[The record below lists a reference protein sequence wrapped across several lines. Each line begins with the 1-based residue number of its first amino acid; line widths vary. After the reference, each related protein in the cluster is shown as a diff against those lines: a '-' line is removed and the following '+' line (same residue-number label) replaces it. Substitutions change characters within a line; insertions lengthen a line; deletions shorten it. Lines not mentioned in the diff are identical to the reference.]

1 MYKKLLII
9 LTLTSG
15 LLFSAR
21 GQADFASGFVVS
33 YGQAGNVSQ
42 SFGEVFYHQTKNLVG
57 SEVSEGVQQAQLL
70 HEVYDTAFC
79 QNDVKPVYGF
89 EFHSVDEHGNL
100 IPAGQYDSSHYC
112 PSFLN
117 YDSLT
122 DITLTVWP
130 VYELYDTLRL
140 SYEEM
145 LAMRFVP
152 GRNDSLLRSENDCDS
167 LLHYMVY
174 VCGFPDVAD
183 ADANIYGNVFL
194 GNDCWLNSN
203 MRTTR
208 YTAEAAARQGT
219 GTDAPNMIYHSYE
232 FPDEDRNLAV
242 YGRLY
247 TWNTSVGLP
256 VGSAGE
262 PVATSEGFVQGICPD
277 GWHVPN
283 DANVLDLMD
292 YGTVAITSDSLWI
305 IPTGDNSSGF
315 NALPA
320 GFYNPSRSRFEG
332 MLGATHFWTS
342 ESVSETIAKHCTI
355 EAGCDLLID
364 RESVKKYGFS
374 VRCLKDNL
382 YSETEW
388 TEELRKTP
396 KEE

>member
-33 YGQAGNVSQ
+33 HGQAGNVSQ

-70 HEVYDTAFC
+70 REVYDTSFC

-219 GTDAPNMIYHSYE
+219 GTDAPSMIYHSYE
-232 FPDEDRNLAV
+232 FPDEDRTLAV

-305 IPTGDNSSGF
+305 IPTGDNSSRF

-342 ESVSETIAKHCTI
+342 ESVSETVAKHCTI

-382 YSETEW
+382 YSDTEW

>member
-15 LLFSAR
+15 LLFSAQ
-21 GQADFASGFVVS
+21 GQADFANGFVVS
-33 YGQAGNVSQ
+33 YGQAGNIAQ
-42 SFGEVFYHQTKNLVG
+42 SFGEVFHHQTMGIAG
-57 SEVSEGVQQAQLL
+57 SEVAEGVQQAQLL
-70 HEVYDTAFC
+70 HEVYDTSFC
-79 QNDVKPVYGF
+79 QNDVKPVHGF

-100 IPAGQYDSSHYC
+100 IPVGQYDSSHYC

-122 DITLTVWP
+122 EITLTVWP
-130 VYELYDTLRL
+130 IYELYDTLCL

-152 GRNDSLLRSENDCDS
+152 GRNDSLLKSENDCDS

-174 VCGFPDVAD
+174 VCGFPNVAD
-183 ADANIYGNVFL
+183 ADANEYGNIFL

-203 MRTTR
+203 MRTTH
-208 YTAEAAARQGT
+208 YTAGAAARQGT
-219 GTDAPNMIYHSYE
+219 GTDVANMIYHSYE

-247 TWNTSVGLP
+247 NWNASVGLP
-256 VGSAGE
+256 AGSTDA
-262 PVATSEGFVQGICPD
+262 PVATEEGFVQGICPD

-292 YGTVAITSDSLWI
+292 YGTVAITADSLWI

-320 GFYNPSRSRFEG
+320 GFYNPGRDRFEG

-382 YSETEW
+382 YSETQW
-388 TEELRKTP
+388 TEEQRKTP